1 MQRTQ
6 HPRNGFRRNI
16 SMALV
21 GCVLVMGTA
30 TSAVAQCAYP
40 ALELLDFDYINSPQM
55 TQNRGDEHMERH
67 VCITAPNRQDNDR
80 VERFAGIKYEFE
92 GRLLDYRH
100 ATPLARPR
108 QCGRGM
114 DPPALTLPFQVT
126 PSSPFLRSQCPP
138 SPKSLDQRSASAEFL
153 SLHLRPRFDERP
165 FRPGDHHFGRLSGQ
179 GFHFK
184 GDDRPSPLPEI
195 ADVE

>member
-6 HPRNGFRRNI
+6 HPRSGFRRDI

-92 GRLLDYRH
+92 GRLLVIDTLLRWLDLDSV
-100 ATPLARPR
+100 AEAWTPL
-108 QCGRGM
+108 
-114 DPPALTLPFQVT
+114 
-126 PSSPFLRSQCPP
+126 P
-138 SPKSLDQRSASAEFL
+138 SPS
-153 SLHLRPRFDERP
+153 
-165 FRPGDHHFGRLSGQ
+165 
-179 GFHFK
+179 
-184 GDDRPSPLPEI
+184 PSK
-195 ADVE
+195 